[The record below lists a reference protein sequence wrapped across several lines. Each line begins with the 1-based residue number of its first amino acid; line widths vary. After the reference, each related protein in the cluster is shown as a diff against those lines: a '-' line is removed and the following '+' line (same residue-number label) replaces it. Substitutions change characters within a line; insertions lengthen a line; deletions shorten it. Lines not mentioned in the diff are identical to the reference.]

1 MNYNYIPMPAIS
13 PRIPIP
19 TSKTSKKPPPDLP
32 EDRFLD
38 DQGNEIY
45 HSLKHQEKAQQTKLA
60 DDWFCKILR
69 TKKSKIS
76 NDKFELTTT
85 SRYDYDQPFSVKDHM
100 IHTIETS
107 SSAYTESELQTMDMQ
122 KLTLVCTQVT
132 SLCTGPI
139 LNESDR

>member
-1 MNYNYIPMPAIS
+1 MNSNYISAIHATS
-13 PRIPIP
+13 QRIPIP
-19 TSKTSKKPPPDLP
+19 TSKKPPPELP

-45 HSLKHQEKAQQTKLA
+45 HSHKHQEKAQQTKLA
-60 DDWFCKILR
+60 
-69 TKKSKIS
+69 
-76 NDKFELTTT
+76 
-85 SRYDYDQPFSVKDHM
+85 KDHM

-107 SSAYTESELQTMDMQ
+107 SSAYTESELKTMDMQ
-122 KLTLVCTQVT
+122 QLTRVCTQVT

>member
-1 MNYNYIPMPAIS
+1 MNYNYILMPAIS
-13 PRIPIP
+13 QRIPIP

-60 DDWFCKILR
+60 DYWFYKILA
-69 TKKSKIS
+69 TKK
-76 NDKFELTTT
+76 
-85 SRYDYDQPFSVKDHM
+85 SRYDYDQPFSVKDPM

-122 KLTLVCTQVT
+122 QLTLVCTQVT
-132 SLCTGPI
+132 SLRTGPI

>member
-1 MNYNYIPMPAIS
+1 MPAIS
-13 PRIPIP
+13 QRIPIP

-60 DDWFCKILR
+60 DYWFYKILA
-69 TKKSKIS
+69 TKK
-76 NDKFELTTT
+76 
-85 SRYDYDQPFSVKDHM
+85 SRYDYDQPFSVKDPM

-122 KLTLVCTQVT
+122 QLTLVCTQVT
-132 SLCTGPI
+132 SLRTGPI